1 MEAWT
6 ALHTRVMKTLLYAVP
21 AMSITS
27 GQNAHI
33 MAPILMSSLNAIG
46 IQRYL
51 PRSVVYA
58 PLQYQG
64 LAVPNLYV
72 ESGIQHV
79 VLLLQETHGL
89 TQTGKL
95 LILSLEAMKVEIGV
109 GGSVLTQSFSRY
121 GCLATRSWV
130 KNTWQFLAEHNMTIA
145 DQVGDLALRRQGDS
159 YLMEAFTRHGIS
171 GPRLQQ
177 LNTCRLFLQVD
188 TLSDITTADGRYI
201 TWHAQ
206 HGRCDDTRPSS
217 HKWPSQPDP
226 GSGVWKEWQ

>member
-1 MEAWT
+1 
-6 ALHTRVMKTLLYAVP
+6 
-21 AMSITS
+21 
-27 GQNAHI
+27 
-33 MAPILMSSLNAIG
+33 
-46 IQRYL
+46 
-51 PRSVVYA
+51 
-58 PLQYQG
+58 LQYQG

-72 ESGIQHV
+72 ESGIEHV

-159 YLMEAFTRHGIS
+159 YLMEAFT
-171 GPRLQQ
+171 
-177 LNTCRLFLQVD
+177 
-188 TLSDITTADGRYI
+188 
-201 TWHAQ
+201 
-206 HGRCDDTRPSS
+206 
-217 HKWPSQPDP
+217 
-226 GSGVWKEWQ
+226 